1 MIHLHFNHRNT
12 SLIDREK
19 GLNSFSSFSLRPGV
33 LLQTCNRLEF
43 YEGEGEIP
51 EEIIRHLFRVVS
63 GLESHL
69 VGEIAIQ
76 GQVKTAYIEASGKYR
91 LSKSLH
97 QLFQTALFVGK
108 RVRTSSGISKGAVSH
123 SQAATEII
131 ARSGLPLKNA
141 IISLI
146 GIHKL
151 NQDIIR
157 FLTSKG
163 AETIFLANK
172 TYDKAKEIGNAMN
185 CQVMRL
191 DQLKEMLQ
199 FTDILISATAAPHL
213 IVKHDD
219 FPKQKQMLIIDLAFP
234 RDVDE
239 RIGNLPGVN
248 LFNLESI
255 EAFVQQNIDTRHSRI
270 EQAEH
275 IIEDEIQKFTLK
287 QQQDATRHFTI
298 GQKQA

>member
-1 MIHLHFNHRNT
+1 MIHLYSTHRST

-19 GLNSFSSFSLRPGV
+19 EFNSFVTLSSKPGV

-43 YEGEGEIP
+43 YEGEGEVPQDIV
-51 EEIIRHLFRVVS
+51 RHLFRVVS

-76 GQVKTAYIEASGKYR
+76 GQVKTSYIEASGKYR

-146 GIHKL
+146 GAHKL
-151 NQDIIR
+151 NLDIIR

-172 TYDKAKEIGNAMN
+172 TYDKAKEIGDTMN

-191 DQLKEMLQ
+191 NQLKEMLQ

-213 IVKHDD
+213 IVKYDD
-219 FPKQKQMLIIDLAFP
+219 FPQDKQMLIIDLAFP

-239 RIGNLPGVN
+239 RIGDLSGVS
-248 LFNLESI
+248 LFNLESV
-255 EAFVQQNIDTRHSRI
+255 EAFVQQNIDTRHSKI
-270 EQAEH
+270 EQAEQ
-275 IIEDEIQKFTLK
+275 IIEEEIQKFTLK

-298 GQKQA
+298 G

>member
-1 MIHLHFNHRNT
+1 MIHMHFNHRNT

-19 GLNSFSSFSLRPGV
+19 ELNSFSVLSSMPGV
-33 LLQTCNRLEF
+33 LLQTCNRMEF
-43 YEGEGEIP
+43 YEGNGEIP
-51 EEIIRHLFRVVS
+51 VEIARHLFRVVS

-76 GQVKTAYIEASGKYR
+76 GQVKSAYIEASGKYR

-131 ARSGLPLKNA
+131 ARSGLLLKNA

-146 GIHKL
+146 GAHKL
-151 NQDIIR
+151 NLDIIR

-172 TYDKAKEIGNAMN
+172 NYDKAKEIGDTMN

-213 IVKHDD
+213 IVKYDD
-219 FPKQKQMLIIDLAFP
+219 FPQDKQMLIIDLAFP

-239 RIGNLPGVN
+239 RIGELQGIT

-270 EQAEH
+270 EQAEQ
-275 IIEDEIQKFTLK
+275 IIEEEIQKFTLK

-298 GQKQA
+298 G

>member
-1 MIHLHFNHRNT
+1 MIHLYSTHRST

-19 GLNSFSSFSLRPGV
+19 EFNSFVTLSSKPGV

-43 YEGEGEIP
+43 YEGEGEVPQDIV
-51 EEIIRHLFRVVS
+51 RHLFRVVS

-123 SQAATEII
+123 SHAATEII
-131 ARSGLPLKNA
+131 ARSGLPLKNT

-146 GIHKL
+146 GAHKL
-151 NQDIIR
+151 NLDIIR

-172 TYDKAKEIGNAMN
+172 TFDKAKEIGDTMN

-213 IVKHDD
+213 IVKYDD
-219 FPKQKQMLIIDLAFP
+219 FPQDKQMLIIDLAFP
-234 RDVDE
+234 RDIDE
-239 RIGNLPGVN
+239 RIGDLPGVN
-248 LFNLESI
+248 LFNLESV

-270 EQAEH
+270 EQAEQ
-275 IIEDEIQKFTLK
+275 IIEEEIQKFTLK

-298 GQKQA
+298 GQKHA